1 MGQDERSGKSRAQNV
16 SGDGSGTPPEMNQG
30 GFNRGGNRGGYGR
43 QQGGYGGRLQGG
55 YGGRQQGGYG
65 GNQGGYR

>member
-43 QQGGYGGRLQGG
+43 QQGGYGGRQ
-55 YGGRQQGGYG
+55 
-65 GNQGGYR
+65 